1 MRLQREGW
9 YATVC
14 LTGIRIDEMP
24 CLVVTGNLDA
34 ARRRLAPPPTLPS
47 FRKVAGTCPAC
58 SGSTLMLG
66 AGDHVTC
73 SWIGCPD
80 PMSASRRLVPLDDA
94 AIGRAARAIADRF
107 FEYENSEDREF
118 CLETARVALAA
129 AEETPHG

>member
-1 MRLQREGW
+1 
-9 YATVC
+9 
-14 LTGIRIDEMP
+14 MP
-24 CLVVTGNLDA
+24 DDA
-34 ARRRLAPPPTLPS
+34 RTRSLPP
-47 FRKVAGTCPAC
+47 FHKVAGTCPAC

-73 SWIGCPD
+73 SRIGCPD
-80 PMSASRRLVPLDDA
+80 PMAASRRLVPLDDA